1 MKSESARPIE
11 DILVAIV
18 LFALCG
24 LIWWAAQDIA
34 PPFFDPL
41 GSAAVPKA
49 LAIVISGLSFVVLV
63 RAVQVLRRRQPAAA
77 TAPFRSRP
85 GIAFAIL
92 ALTLLY
98 TGLMDFGV
106 LGFRWATVGFIFA
119 AGTLLGRFDRRTMK
133 ISAVLAVFLGF
144 SCDYLFRH
152 VFYIDLP

>member
-49 LAIVISGLSFVVLV
+49 LAIVISVSVFWFWFVLCKCFGGGSQ
-63 RAVQVLRRRQPAAA
+63 RQRRHHFESPGDRLRHLGAHVVVHGP
-77 TAPFRSRP
+77 
-85 GIAFAIL
+85 
-92 ALTLLY
+92 Y
-98 TGLMDFGV
+98 
-106 LGFRWATVGFIFA
+106 GFRGSGISLGNRGLHICSRDP
-119 AGTLLGRFDRRTMK
+119 AG
-133 ISAVLAVFLGF
+133 AV
-144 SCDYLFRH
+144 
-152 VFYIDLP
+152 